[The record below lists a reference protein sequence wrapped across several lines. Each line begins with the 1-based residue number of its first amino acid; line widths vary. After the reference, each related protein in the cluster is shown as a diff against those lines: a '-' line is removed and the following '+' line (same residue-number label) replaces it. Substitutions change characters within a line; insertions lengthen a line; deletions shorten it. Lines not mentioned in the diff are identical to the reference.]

1 MISLIWARFCRITVK
16 HVRTKSAPKHYT
28 PCPASLGFVKKC
40 YVETYFHRAKTEDNL
55 QCWWLTSC
63 ILLCWT
69 TSKPSPEYTGEV
81 TARMISDHITDLL
94 LTQLGMFM
102 FRQYGLS
109 QRQLISS
116 HISTLSWLQ
125 IKLHRSTGK
134 SDLSLINLHMNRIFW
149 WYRRHSSAHLPDGNK
164 SKSAATYFE
173 IQSIFRCQNKPRT
186 SQVCRFSVKYENF
199 FLKILSS
206 LLASGT
212 LLRHPIIKSI
222 ACIFFLFLRH
232 NNTSDLAAIDNTA
245 IDLDKAINHSLSH
258 KTTFRSLA
266 EYLSH
271 EAKFTMM
278 LMIIMIRSF
287 CLSLLV
293 HFIRWN
299 DNSRVIQKAEKAQKK
314 TIEIDQP
321 STIKH

>member
-94 LTQLGMFM
+94 ITQLGMFM

-116 HISTLSWLQ
+116 HISTLSQLM
-125 IKLHRSTGK
+125 IKLRRSTGK
-134 SDLSLINLHMNRIFW
+134 TDLTRISCKSTEHFDNIVDT
-149 WYRRHSSAHLPDGNK
+149 SAYLPDGNK
-164 SKSAATYFE
+164 AKCLVSYFKM
-173 IQSIFRCQNKPRT
+173 QSICHCQNWL
-186 SQVCRFSVKYENF
+186 Q
-199 FLKILSS
+199 
-206 LLASGT
+206 T
-212 LLRHPIIKSI
+212 L
-222 ACIFFLFLRH
+222 
-232 NNTSDLAAIDNTA
+232 
-245 IDLDKAINHSLSH
+245 
-258 KTTFRSLA
+258 
-266 EYLSH
+266 
-271 EAKFTMM
+271 
-278 LMIIMIRSF
+278 
-287 CLSLLV
+287 
-293 HFIRWN
+293 
-299 DNSRVIQKAEKAQKK
+299 
-314 TIEIDQP
+314 
-321 STIKH
+321 